1 MNANDLKELL
11 ESSKNRFAV
20 FEDRN
25 TLSQCDFSVSEL
37 VNLISDFLTDQ
48 QKRQLFELEHFKK
61 LDSNTKS
68 SIIICIADDN
78 IKLEILENSNII
90 SNFSNNQVLSVV
102 KSLGDYGKIQIL
114 HNLEFLKKYD
124 VKDFKIQEMIR
135 S

>member
-114 HNLEFLKKYD
+114 HNLEFLK
-124 VKDFKIQEMIR
+124 
-135 S
+135 